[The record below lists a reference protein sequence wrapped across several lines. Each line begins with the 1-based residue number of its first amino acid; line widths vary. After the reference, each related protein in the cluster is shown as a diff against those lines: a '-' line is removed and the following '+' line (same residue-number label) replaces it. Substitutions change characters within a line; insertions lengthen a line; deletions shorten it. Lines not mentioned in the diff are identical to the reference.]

1 MKKIFGNFWQCFATE
16 DEQTMAL
23 RTLKLKA
30 DASHHEITRSYREL
44 ISQHHPDKGG
54 DRDTFINIRQA
65 YEFLR

>member
-1 MKKIFGNFWQCFATE
+1 VKKIIENIWQCFATE

-23 RTLKLKA
+23 RTLKLRA
-30 DASHHEITRSYREL
+30 NASRHEITRSYREL